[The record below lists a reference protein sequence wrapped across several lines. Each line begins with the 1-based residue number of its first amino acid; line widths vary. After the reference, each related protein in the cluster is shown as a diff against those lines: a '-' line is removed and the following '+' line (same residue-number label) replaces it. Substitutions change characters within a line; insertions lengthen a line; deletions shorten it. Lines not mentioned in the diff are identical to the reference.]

1 MTSIDKDQVHD
12 LFGLDKNEKVIE
24 NYNCFLVETLPI
36 IGQLYIT
43 ENHICFYSNLFFFN
57 RNITIPLSDITKLNF
72 NSPNIEIDIK
82 NAKNEIEK
90 YTFTSN
96 ENIQII
102 HDKIKSSISLLKLDS
117 KEIDNLSMYSKKTA
131 DSSEFSSKEIS
142 LNNEI
147 EEIKFT
153 EIGEDDY
160 EVCKKIINITPKDLF
175 NKYYT
180 NAFPE
185 TCFEKYYEWV
195 GDHSNVKI
203 SDWEKIEDNEN
214 NEIEKYKK
222 TENFSLSLHNVP
234 MVDHSEISKTLT
246 YFVEANGIYKIH
258 NSSKNEGIPFADC
271 FTIEANTE
279 LYPYMNGTKTVY
291 RTYVRTNFL
300 QSTFFKGLISSQTK
314 TSYTEEINKWLEF
327 IQEKG
332 EHIEGDY
339 VLKEKELDQN
349 KNDNKEN
356 EEKNKDNKDKKS
368 MENVDINKLYEK
380 LSKKL
385 DKKTISIIVLILAI
399 IIAYFIYIK
408 NR

>member
-24 NYNCFLVETLPI
+24 DFKCFLVETLPI

-43 ENHICFYSNLFFFN
+43 DNHICFYSNLFFFN

-82 NAKNEIEK
+82 NSKNEIEK
-90 YTFTSN
+90 YKFTSN
-96 ENIQII
+96 ENVQNI

-117 KEIDNLSMYSKKTA
+117 KEIDDLSIYSKKTA
-131 DSSEFSSKEIS
+131 DSSEFSSKEIL

-147 EEIKFT
+147 EAIKFT
-153 EIGEDDY
+153 EIEEDDY
-160 EVCKKIINITPKDLF
+160 EVCKKIINISPNDLF

-185 TCFEKYYEWV
+185 TSFEKFYEWV

-203 SDWEKIEDNEN
+203 SDWEKIKENEN
-214 NEIEKYKK
+214 NKIEKFKK
-222 TENFSLSLHNVP
+222 TENFSISLHNVP

-246 YFVEANGIYKIH
+246 YFVEENGIYKIN

-279 LYPYMNGTKTVY
+279 LYPYMNGTKTIY

-300 QSTFFKGLISSQTK
+300 KSTFFKGLISSQTK

-339 VLKEKELDQN
+339 IVKEKELDNNNQN
-349 KNDNKEN
+349 INENKEN
-356 EEKNKDNKDKKS
+356 EDKKKDNKDKKS
-368 MENVDINKLYEK
+368 VDFNNLYEK
-380 LSKKL
+380 LSKKV
-385 DKKTISIIVLILAI
+385 DKKTISLFVLLLAI
-399 IIAYFIYIK
+399 IVAYFIYIK